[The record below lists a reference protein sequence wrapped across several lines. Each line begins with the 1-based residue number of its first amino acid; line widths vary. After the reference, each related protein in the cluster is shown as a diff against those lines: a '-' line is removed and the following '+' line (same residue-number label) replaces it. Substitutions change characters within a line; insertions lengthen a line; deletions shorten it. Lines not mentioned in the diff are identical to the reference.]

1 MSHVLV
7 VPEELMTKLR
17 AAHSD
22 PDTHNKWLAIGV
34 DTVDDMLNYIINRL
48 NNKYAKLK
56 IQRSIRVENKTVI
69 KERINNSSRVSFF
82 AGYLENE
89 KKNVDGLFFY
99 VDPDAGNANDFLS
112 SKIPPVIIGIYNN
125 IANVTNDLHINNMPI
140 FAISLCTTSRV
151 NNASVKRQIICAQT
165 MGINYLDIFDNR
177 LYDVINSGDDDI
189 ITSINTI
196 QQLNELILQDGSND
210 YFSLDVTAGEIS
222 IICSNMLGRTN
233 DTAYIYRWFLRVIP
247 AVYLAAKEKYVINTT
262 SLNGLNDGDIPTIRD
277 YILKI

>member
-56 IQRSIRVENKTVI
+56 IQSIRVENKTVI

-89 KKNVDGLFFY
+89 KKNVDGLFFMSI
-99 VDPDAGNANDFLS
+99 LMQEM
-112 SKIPPVIIGIYNN
+112 
-125 IANVTNDLHINNMPI
+125 LMI
-140 FAISLCTTSRV
+140 FYQVR
-151 NNASVKRQIICAQT
+151 
-165 MGINYLDIFDNR
+165 YR
-177 LYDVINSGDDDI
+177 L
-189 ITSINTI
+189 
-196 QQLNELILQDGSND
+196 
-210 YFSLDVTAGEIS
+210 
-222 IICSNMLGRTN
+222 
-233 DTAYIYRWFLRVIP
+233 
-247 AVYLAAKEKYVINTT
+247 
-262 SLNGLNDGDIPTIRD
+262 
-277 YILKI
+277 